1 MQGKNRK
8 NSRKTRPA
16 VSTGQTVI
24 EGGLRKEVTIG
35 KIIGHM
41 QNIEYLSLRCGYNDM
56 SWSLGNAAC
65 RGEST
70 FPCLIC
76 LPLAV
81 FAWECPDSQQNML
94 YPVCLLYLFNDL
106 INDCPFT

>member
-16 VSTGQTVI
+16 VSTGQAVI
-24 EGGLRKEVTIG
+24 EGDLRKEITIG

-41 QNIEYLSLRCGYNDM
+41 QNIEYLSLRRGYNDM

-70 FPCLIC
+70 FPCLIPC
-76 LPLAV
+76 H
-81 FAWECPDSQQNML
+81 WQ
-94 YPVCLLYLFNDL
+94 CLLGSVRIPSKICYIPNVCY
-106 INDCPFT
+106 IYSMI